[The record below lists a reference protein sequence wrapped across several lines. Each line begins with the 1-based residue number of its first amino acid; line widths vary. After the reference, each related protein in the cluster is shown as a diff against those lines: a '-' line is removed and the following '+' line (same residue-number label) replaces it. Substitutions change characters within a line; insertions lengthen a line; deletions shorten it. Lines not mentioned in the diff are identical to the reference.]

1 MECDSWRRVPVIP
14 SERGMRHYGLGT
26 EGKNMIYV
34 RNYGIKIIE
43 GLPLYMYM
51 YIKIKFM
58 HMYY

>member
-1 MECDSWRRVPVIP
+1 MIP
-14 SERGMRHYGLGT
+14 SERGTRDYGLGT

-51 YIKIKFM
+51 YIKIKCACM
-58 HMYY
+58 YMYYYQSM